1 MPRYLISFEKGA
13 MDHIPAEDF
22 PQVGVDSHAVC
33 REAKE
38 AGVLLFAGGLAYDNE
53 DPLYAADPA
62 VVDTDGLITDGPYPE
77 TKELI
82 GGVFVV
88 DVPTREEALHW
99 AAKVA
104 KSCRCPQDVRM
115 FMYDPEMI

>member
-1 MPRYLISFEKGA
+1 MAKYLISFDRGA

-22 PQVGVDSHAVC
+22 PQVGEDAHAVC

-38 AGVLLFAGGLAYDNE
+38 AGVLIFTGGIHYSTEDELLAAN
-53 DPLYAADPA
+53 PA

-77 TKELI
+77 SKELI

-88 DVPTREEALHW
+88 DVPTRDEALQW

-104 KSCRCPQDVRM
+104 KACRCAQDVRM
-115 FMYDPEMI
+115 FMHDPEL